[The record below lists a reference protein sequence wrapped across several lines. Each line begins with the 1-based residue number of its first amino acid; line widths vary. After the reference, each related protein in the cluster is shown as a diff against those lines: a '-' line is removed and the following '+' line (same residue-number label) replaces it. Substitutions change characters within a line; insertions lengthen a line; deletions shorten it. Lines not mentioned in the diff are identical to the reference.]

1 MKDGFMEFKDR
12 IKDLRNMNDM
22 SATKLASLLEKSESA
37 IRMWEVGKAKPD
49 ADTLIKLSE
58 IFDCSTDY
66 LLGLSVSK
74 SQEERQEFESI
85 YEDLIKSYEDADFMI
100 RGNGKKLIKNLI
112 AIVNSNHLDVPIF
125 HNGVNKMAELVAAYD
140 HQETYKKE
148 LIEKYKAKVEIA
160 QKEKDADIVTL
171 LRNDHSTTKMM
182 QRMRLEIDVLEKNM
196 RKNSH
201 KIAKVITADSFQ

>member
-1 MKDGFMEFKDR
+1 
-12 IKDLRNMNDM
+12 
-22 SATKLASLLEKSESA
+22 
-37 IRMWEVGKAKPD
+37 MWEVGKAKPD